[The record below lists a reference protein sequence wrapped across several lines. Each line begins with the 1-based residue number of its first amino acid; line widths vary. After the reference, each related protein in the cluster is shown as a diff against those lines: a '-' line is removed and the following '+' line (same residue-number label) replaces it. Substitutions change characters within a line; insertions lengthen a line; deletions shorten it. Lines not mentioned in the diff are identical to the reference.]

1 MGEWLR
7 IAREPAVVR
16 RAVRIALV
24 VGALLILINHGD
36 ALLHGD
42 IGPLRLGQMALT
54 VLVPYCVSTVSSV
67 SVLRELRR
75 MPSPDRADDRPGVS
89 DSAP

>member
-1 MGEWLR
+1 MREWLR
-7 IAREPAVVR
+7 IAWEPAVVR

-36 ALLHGD
+36 ALLHGAVS
-42 IGPLRLGQMALT
+42 PLRLGQMALT
-54 VLVPYCVSTVSSV
+54 VLVPYCVSTFSSV

-75 MPSPDRADDRPGVS
+75 ASPPDRSGDQPRSPDPA
-89 DSAP
+89 

>member
-1 MGEWLR
+1 MREWLR
-7 IAREPAVVR
+7 IALEPAVVR

-36 ALLHGD
+36 ALMHGAVS
-42 IGPLRLGQMALT
+42 PLRLGQMALT

-67 SVLRELRR
+67 SALREFRR
-75 MPSPDRADDRPGVS
+75 TAPARPVGEHPPSS
-89 DSAP
+89 SSS